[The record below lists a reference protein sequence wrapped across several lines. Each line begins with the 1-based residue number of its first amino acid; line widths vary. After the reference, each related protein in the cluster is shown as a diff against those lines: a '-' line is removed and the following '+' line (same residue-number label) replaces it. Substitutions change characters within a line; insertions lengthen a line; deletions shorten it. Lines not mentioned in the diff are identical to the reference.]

1 MVQIINLFLYRMEH
15 GRFRTAWLDAE
26 EGTQHM
32 VEFPDPH
39 RREAEILHAVQVLVQ
54 SLGKAPQPKGLA
66 HAGLC
71 REHADPAD
79 LPDIGKPGS
88 HFLEI
93 PGLETILFF
102 DALLIKGVKGKPII
116 VCKHPCHL
124 LA

>member
-1 MVQIINLFLYRMEH
+1 MVQVINLLLYRPEH
-15 GRFRTAWLDAE
+15 HRFRTAWLNAEDAA
-26 EGTQHM
+26 QHM

-39 RREAEILHAVQVLVQ
+39 RGEAEILHAVQVLVQ
-54 SLGKAPQPKGLA
+54 PFGKAPQPKGLT
-66 HAGLC
+66 HTGLC
-71 REHADPAD
+71 REHTDPAD

-88 HFLEI
+88 HFLKI

-102 DALLIKGVKGKPII
+102 DALLIKGVKSKPII